1 MLEYKNPPV
10 IVSNGG
16 GPTATLSMGENG
28 TAVTTVVAT
37 DADVG
42 TVIGYSISGGAD
54 AAKFRIDGATGAL
67 AFLSA
72 PNFEAAGDVGTDNV
86 YDVIVR
92 ASDGTLYD
100 DQAIAV
106 TITNVNEAPVITSN
120 GGGASAEVSVAE
132 NLTAVTTVTGMEP
145 DAGEIGRAEGW
156 ERGGEYV
163 LIGV

>member
-1 MLEYKNPPV
+1 MSPRPPGLNRTDHPFPLTTLFRSPPV

-72 PNFEAAGDVGTDNV
+72 PNFEAAGEDRKSTRLN
-86 YDVIVR
+86 
-92 ASDGTLYD
+92 S
-100 DQAIAV
+100 
-106 TITNVNEAPVITSN
+106 SH
-120 GGGASAEVSVAE
+120 
-132 NLTAVTTVTGMEP
+132 
-145 DAGEIGRAEGW
+145 
-156 ERGGEYV
+156 
-163 LIGV
+163 